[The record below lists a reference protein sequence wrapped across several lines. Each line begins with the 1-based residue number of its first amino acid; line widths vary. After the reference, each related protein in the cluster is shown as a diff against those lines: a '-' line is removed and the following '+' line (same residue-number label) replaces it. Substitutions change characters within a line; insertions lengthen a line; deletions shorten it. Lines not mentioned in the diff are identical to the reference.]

1 MIPMPCSILQL
12 QKEDLN
18 NVASGGWL
26 DSKVSTEVC
35 RLIFISTYLDYFQLI
50 AHKVCAGKCNLVST
64 TFQ

>member
-1 MIPMPCSILQL
+1 MPCSMLQL

-35 RLIFISTYLDYFQLI
+35 RLILISTYLDYFI
-50 AHKVCAGKCNLVST
+50 IFPIEAHKVCAEKRILVST